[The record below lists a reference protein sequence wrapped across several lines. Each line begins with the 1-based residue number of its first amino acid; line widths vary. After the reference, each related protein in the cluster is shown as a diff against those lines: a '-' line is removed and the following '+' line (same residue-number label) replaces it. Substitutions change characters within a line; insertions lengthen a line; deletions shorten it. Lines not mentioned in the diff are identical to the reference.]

1 MMKKIPLFLILLFTT
16 LSVSLS
22 AQKVKYQKI
31 NFVVS
36 GKCDMCKSKIETAAK
51 SVEGVKTARW
61 NVINGNMK
69 VKFNPEITNLDEIQ
83 KSIALIGYDTEKY
96 RAEDEVYENLHYC
109 CKYERKPEK

>member
-1 MMKKIPLFLILLFTT
+1 MKNIHIILLLFF
-16 LSVSLS
+16 SIFSFQIS
-22 AQKVKYQKI
+22 AQKVKNQKG
-31 NFVVS
+31 NFAVS
-36 GKCDMCKSKIETAAK
+36 GNCDMCTSKIETAAR
-51 SVEGVKTARW
+51 SIEGVKTARW

-96 RAEDEVYENLHYC
+96 KAEDEVYENLHYC